1 VLNPRKQLRQYL
13 RKHFRFIHI
22 GRLDVTVV
30 PLTRLELN
38 TSILVCVMDYR
49 HNRFD
54 QALIAAMEASL
65 SKGEALT
72 SPNMIIS
79 LTDPHLNQA
88 LRLHTKTK
96 GFDMLE
102 GSVNIS
108 ISWKLC
114 YRVGD
119 KLNGIPK
126 APKSFHGYF
135 LQEDVEG
142 RVLTPQKVKPSSV
155 LIPIDWAVKFDENRP
170 KVLTPQASNNSDH
183 IKSLD
188 DGVVR
193 LTLRSRRPDEDQ
205 GRMVYP
211 LQSISMITRVQ
222 PVDEKKELQRKR
234 FPKT

>member
-1 VLNPRKQLRQYL
+1 MIKPSHKAKHYLKRKEPRSV
-13 RKHFRFIHI
+13 RK
-22 GRLDVTVV
+22 VT
-30 PLTRLELN
+30 
-38 TSILVCVMDYR
+38 
-49 HNRFD
+49 
-54 QALIAAMEASL
+54 
-65 SKGEALT
+65 G
-72 SPNMIIS
+72 PNMIIS

-142 RVLTPQKVKPSSV
+142 QVLLVFTPRG
-155 LIPIDWAVKFDENRP
+155 F
-170 KVLTPQASNNSDH
+170 H
-183 IKSLD
+183 
-188 DGVVR
+188 
-193 LTLRSRRPDEDQ
+193 RRGRGDEDWGSPGKNERSCLPSQ
-205 GRMVYP
+205 KAR
-211 LQSISMITRVQ
+211 ITVS
-222 PVDEKKELQRKR
+222 VHSKEAPSQAKVAPYSLLS
-234 FPKT
+234 